1 MNLLSIDMNEL
12 ESKKQVIC
20 KEKEETEQKR
30 ALILSSVS
38 DNLKLD
44 DSTVQEEAFLTV
56 KIARMQACHN
66 LIDFILSVM
75 VTKKHVHSQVFLFRC
90 LFNTSSQRYWQWLYS
105 RNCCLYKNI

>member
-1 MNLLSIDMNEL
+1 LLSIDMNEL

-56 KIARMQACHN
+56 KIARMQERLNISNERRRDHISRVAQ
-66 LIDFILSVM
+66 LTLEIEIS
-75 VTKKHVHSQVFLFRC
+75 KKGLEERHKFEEVHEKKKKRFSH
-90 LFNTSSQRYWQWLYS
+90 
-105 RNCCLYKNI
+105 KN